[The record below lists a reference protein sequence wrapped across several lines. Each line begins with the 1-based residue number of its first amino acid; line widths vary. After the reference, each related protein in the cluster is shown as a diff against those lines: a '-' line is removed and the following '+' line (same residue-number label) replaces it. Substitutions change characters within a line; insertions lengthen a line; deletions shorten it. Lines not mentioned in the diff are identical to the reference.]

1 VTGPAT
7 AVEAIAAGKQGA
19 LDIDYYLTGAAGPAP
34 SVNTQKRRR
43 VPFLGIPAET
53 KVTNH
58 RVPTPFLD
66 MEQRRTNFDRVELDY
81 TPEQAQKEAQRCLRC
96 DICIRCGAANASAG
110 TLCRSTP

>member
-34 SVNTQKRRR
+34 TVNSQKRQR

-53 KVTNH
+53 KIANH

-81 TPEQAQKEAQRCLRC
+81 TRSRRKKKPS
-96 DICIRCGAANASAG
+96 AACAVISASAAAPASGSAG
-110 TLCRSTP
+110 TRCRSTP